1 MNDESRTGRLER
13 LLGGEG
19 VGKLAQ
25 SRIMVIGIGG
35 VGSNCVVARGGIG
48 SLVIV
53 DADRVQESN
62 INRQAIAFESTIGK
76 PKVEVMRNMIADI
89 NPQAHVEILERRILS
104 EDVEALF
111 EEHPVNYCIDA
122 QDTVTTK
129 LTIAAYC
136 DAHDLPLLSSMG
148 AANTFDPTKL
158 AFADIYE
165 TSSCPLSRVVR
176 KQAFKLLEQAVAAAR
191 KMGIEHMRVLYS
203 TEQPAQTR
211 AREGAGRSERSDLG
225 TMSYI
230 PAIMGQMLAA
240 RAICDLLGI
249 EWA

>member
-1 MNDESRTGRLER
+1 MGDETRTSRLER
-13 LLGGEG
+13 LLGAQG
-19 VGKLAQ
+19 VAKLA
-25 SRIMVIGIGG
+25 SARVMVIGIGG
-35 VGSNCVVARGGIG
+35 VGSNCVEALARGGIG

-53 DADRVQESN
+53 DADCVQESN
-62 INRQAIAFESTIGK
+62 INRQAIAFTSTIGR
-76 PKVEVMRNMIADI
+76 PKVEVMRDMIADI
-89 NPQAHVEILERRILS
+89 NPQAHVETLERRILS
-104 EDVEALF
+104 DDVKNLF
-111 EEHPVNYCIDA
+111 EECPVDYCIDA

-129 LTIAAYC
+129 LAIAAYC

-176 KQAFKLLEQAVAAAR
+176 KQAR
-191 KMGIEHMRVLYS
+191 KAGIKHMRVLYS
-203 TEQPAQTR
+203 TEQPAQTQ
-211 AREGAGRSERSDLG
+211 AREGAERSERSDLG
-225 TMSYI
+225 TMSYL

-240 RAICDLLGI
+240 RAICDVLGI

>member
-1 MNDESRTGRLER
+1 MHVSGETRTDRLER
-13 LLGGEG
+13 LLGSEG
-19 VGKLAQ
+19 VERLAE

-35 VGSNCVVARGGIG
+35 VGSNCVEALARGGIG
-48 SLVIV
+48 SFVVV
-53 DADRVQESN
+53 DADCVQESN
-62 INRQAIAFESTIGK
+62 INRQAIAFTSTIGK

-89 NPQAHVEILERRILS
+89 NPQAHVETLERRILPD
-104 EDVEALF
+104 DVNGLF
-111 EEHPVNYCIDA
+111 AQHPVDYCIDA

-129 LTIAAYC
+129 LAIAAYC

-176 KQAFKLLEQAVAAAR
+176 KQAR
-191 KMGIEHMRVLYS
+191 KAGIKRMRVLYS

-211 AREGAGRSERSDLG
+211 VREGAERSERSDLG
-225 TMSYI
+225 TMSYL

-240 RAICDLLGI
+240 RAICDVLGI
-249 EWA
+249 EWT

>member
-35 VGSNCVVARGGIG
+35 VGSNCVEALARGGIG

-89 NPQAHVEILERRILS
+89 NPQAHVETLERRILS

-176 KQAFKLLEQAVAAAR
+176 KQAR